1 MDMFDLAST
10 LFGGR
15 GNPVAQGSTL
25 TATGSAASEDGTAYL
40 VMNADVT
47 PAEGVDGDT
56 DQTIIDVPTSPSV
69 AAGDDVI
76 VTLVGDGPLK
86 TPIVMANP
94 GSGDR
99 QQSQITSAATLA
111 AAAQAVANAINQHFW
126 HDGNGAHVTEVTQEE
141 WEDAGDP
148 NYHSGP
154 NSLWNSAGMLFRD
167 GLTNLLALVAGL
179 NPGVVIYDGQ
189 GNNAD
194 NVTASFDASGVRIGG
209 KVPVNDSD
217 GASVEFFDADEDNGS
232 DLSAFVVHEYTPDP
246 DDPGQRIER
255 EVVLNSR
262 VTDDGEGVDTDSH
275 AYTTLRLLKQLWYGI
290 TDPNEQYTHAES
302 VLEATAQYGVDTPN
316 ETTSEAIVRAS
327 ATTIDDSGQSYVE
340 LLADALGVGEGE
352 GLINYVAMPQVL
364 AALQQ
369 PFTTQYPISG
379 TWTASGTGWHASGF
393 GYAATTGGAIDTYI
407 NRAGIGAGYVTAR
420 MNVILEVSLAHQ
432 WKDSVAGQRG
442 TGVFVGSTTPG
453 SGTEY
458 STQCYFTNY
467 NGWKRVDFAPMVIK
481 LASGQSMAFGRYEPT
496 NAVYDS
502 GYGSWLTIRVLG
514 IY

>member
-1 MDMFDLAST
+1 M
-10 LFGGR
+10 
-15 GNPVAQGSTL
+15 P
-25 TATGSAASEDGTAYL
+25 
-40 VMNADVT
+40 ADDY
-47 PAEGVDGDT
+47 DGD
-56 DQTIIDVPTSPSV
+56 DTIIDIPTSPSV
-69 AAGDDVI
+69 QAGDDVI
-76 VTLVGDGPLK
+76 VGLSGSGALK
-86 TPIVMANP
+86 VPVVLSNP

-111 AAAQAVANAINQHFW
+111 AAAQAVADAINQHFW
-126 HDGNGAHVTEVTQEE
+126 HDGSGAHVTEVTQDE
-141 WEDAGDP
+141 WEDSGDP

-167 GLTNLLALVAGL
+167 GLTNMLALVAGL

-209 KVPVNDSD
+209 KVPENDQS
-217 GASVEFFDADEDNGS
+217 GASVEFFDS
-232 DLSAFVVHEYTPDP
+232 DSTRWTWMNDIETREYYPDP
-246 DDPGQRIER
+246 DDPSQEIVSWVGIDSH
-255 EVVLNSR
+255 VS
-262 VTDDGEGVDTDSH
+262 DDGADIDTSSTGESNLVLSKGLHYGLSGVNEQWNDVEAGLYAT
-275 AYTTLRLLKQLWYGI
+275 AKYGI
-290 TDPNEQYTHAES
+290 
-302 VLEATAQYGVDTPN
+302 DTPD
-316 ETTSEAIVRAS
+316 ETTSAASVRAH
-327 ATTIDDSGQSYVE
+327 AQTIDTSGLSYVE
-340 LLADALGVGEGE
+340 MVADAIGVGVAEGSVD
-352 GLINYVAMPQVL
+352 YVVMPQVL

-393 GYAATTGGAIDTYI
+393 GYAATTGGSIDTYI
-407 NRAGIGAGYVTAR
+407 NRAGVGAGYVTAR